1 MKKKLFNHAKE
12 MLLVAV
18 CIMQYSMMHA
28 QDLHFSQ
35 YFNTP
40 LLVNPANTGFAP
52 DVDWRAGINYRNQ
65 WASVTPNPYKTMS
78 AWGDVQLFNNRFPD
92 GWVGL
97 GATLLKD
104 VAGSGSLSA
113 TRGFASIAY
122 HQLLGLKS
130 LLSGGFNVGFVNKRI
145 DISKLTFDNQW
156 NGKFFD
162 VTTPSGESFAA
173 NSVTYLDIQA
183 GLNYAFFPSEN
194 VYFNAGFSAMHLNRP
209 KESFFAEEFEDTRLD
224 PRLTIFLN
232 GSFKLNNQWII
243 NPNVYVSKMGTVYET
258 VGGLNAHYNLSGDG
272 SSQLIGGLYVRL
284 KDALIPMI
292 GYQWN
297 DLAITINYD
306 ATSSSLGTYNQT
318 RGAYELSIVKTGVFS
333 SNGKDVKCPSVH
345 F

>member
-194 VYFNAGFSAMHLNRP
+194 AYFNAGFSAMHLNRP

-272 SSQLIGGLYVRL
+272 NSQLIGGLYVRL

>member
-1 MKKKLFNHAKE
+1 

-65 WASVTPNPYKTMS
+65 WASITPNPYKTMS

-194 VYFNAGFSAMHLNRP
+194 AYFNAGFSAMHLNRP

-272 SSQLIGGLYVRL
+272 NSQLIGGLYVRL